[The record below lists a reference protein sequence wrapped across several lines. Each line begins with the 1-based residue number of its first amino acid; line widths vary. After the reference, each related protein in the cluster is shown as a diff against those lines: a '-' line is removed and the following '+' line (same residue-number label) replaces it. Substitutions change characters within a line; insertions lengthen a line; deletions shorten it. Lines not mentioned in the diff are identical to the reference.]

1 MQTEIWALK
10 SELES
15 WLSETLKSGSRGKVV
30 IEAFGTPGVGKSY
43 FCDDLH
49 ARVTENNQS
58 LSYHYIDGYSENRF
72 LRVIF
77 KFSLIFKSCWCRWG
91 LFSMACR
98 IVFGFSGLKF
108 LIKIK
113 LIFNFLLVFSV
124 IQMRSKQGRPILLDQ
139 GIFQGLWSCCYY
151 QLGSNVFKEVNPLRE
166 LTSQLIKSLNLELL
180 VIIYVSASKK
190 VVVNG
195 LQTRAI
201 KGSSELNSLQMD
213 DIERGICATSNII
226 DAIND
231 IVNSHPKVKLI
242 EVPR

>member
-1 MQTEIWALK
+1 MK

-15 WLSETLKSGSRGKVV
+15 WLSEALKSGSRGRVV

-43 FCDDLH
+43 FCDGLH
-49 ARVTENNQS
+49 VRVTENDRS
-58 LSYHYIDGYSENRF
+58 LSYHSIDRYRENRF
-72 LRVIF
+72 LRIIF
-77 KFSLIFKSCWCRWG
+77 KFSLIFRSCWCRWD

-108 LIKIK
+108 LIRIK

-151 QLGSNVFKEVNPLRE
+151 QLGSIGSKEVNSLRE
-166 LTSQLIKSLNLELL
+166 LISQLIESLDLELL

-213 DIERGICATSNII
+213 VIERGICATSNMI

-231 IVNSHPKVKLI
+231 VVNSHPKVKLI

>member
-1 MQTEIWALK
+1 LK

-15 WLSETLKSGSRGKVV
+15 WLSEALKCGSQGNVV

-43 FCDDLH
+43 FCDDLFV
-49 ARVTENNQS
+49 RVTENNRS
-58 LSYHYIDGYSENRF
+58 LSYHYIDGYGEKRF
-72 LRVIF
+72 LRIIS
-77 KFSLIFKSCWCRWG
+77 KLSIIFKSCWCRWG

-108 LIKIK
+108 LIRIK

-124 IQMRSKQGRPILLDQ
+124 IQMRSKQGSPILLDQ

-151 QLGSNVFKEVNPLRE
+151 QLGSNGLKEVNSLRK
-166 LTSQLIKSLNLELL
+166 LISQLIQSLDLKLL

-190 VVVNG
+190 VIVNG
-195 LQTRAI
+195 LQTRVI

-213 DIERGICATSNII
+213 HIERGICATSNII
-226 DAIND
+226 DVIND
-231 IVNSHPKVKLI
+231 VVNSHPKVKLI